1 MKHET
6 LDTAM
11 AAIGSKATY
20 TGVGVTGVGW
30 FLSNE
35 FFGLMGMCIG
45 LAGLLITWHYKRQ
58 AHRLRVREHELR
70 AELLLRGRRTDTDLG
85 ELGADE

>member
-35 FFGLMGMCIG
+35 FFGLAGMCIG
-45 LAGLLITWHYKRQ
+45 LAGLFITWHYKRQ